1 MKPPKNW
8 SDLTLGQLQVALSDA
23 SDIVKTAALLKI
35 SEAKARELTPVE
47 IEAVLSAFNGLT
59 ETAIHRNTFR
69 MNGVEYGFVN
79 DWGEFSIGEWIDCEK
94 YQSEFWPN
102 AHRLMSVLYRPV
114 RMRGGDK
121 YVIAKYTAKENA
133 DVFKQ
138 MPADLFSGAML
149 FFWNIRA
156 QRLQTLIHCLLETEA
171 EAMRSLSN
179 GVGIRQS
186 SNWRKTISGGLK
198 KLRNY
203 QHTLSFNILRT
214 LRITPN
220 N

>member
-23 SDIVKTAALLKI
+23 SDIVKAAALLNI

-94 YQSEFWPN
+94 YQSDFWPN

-121 YVIAKYTAKENA
+121 YIIAKYTAKENA

-149 FFWNIRA
+149 FFWNIKA
-156 QRLQTLIHCLLETEA
+156 ERLETLIHSLIRTEA
-171 EAMRSLSN
+171 AAMRSLSN
-179 GVGIRQS
+179 GVGTQPS
-186 SNWRKTISGGLK
+186 SNLPKTTFGVWR

-203 QHTLSFNILRT
+203 LRT
-214 LRITPN
+214 SCFSIWPI
-220 N
+220 

>member
-8 SDLTLGQLQVALSDA
+8 SDLNLGQLQIALSDA
-23 SDIVKTAALLKI
+23 PDITKAAALLNV
-35 SEAKARELTPVE
+35 SEAKARELTPAEVD
-47 IEAVLSAFNGLT
+47 AVLSAFTGLT
-59 ETAIHRNTFR
+59 ETAIHRNIFR
-69 MNGVEYGFVN
+69 LNGVEYGFVN

-94 YQSEFWPN
+94 YQADFWPN

-114 RMRGGDK
+114 RMRGGEK

-149 FFWNIRA
+149 FFWNLRT

-171 EAMRSLSN
+171 EATRSLSN
-179 GVGIRQS
+179 GDGIRQS
-186 SNWRKTISGGLK
+186 SSWHKATSGGLRK
-198 KLRNY
+198 SRNSRR
-203 QHTLSFNILRT
+203 TWFSNILHI
-214 LRITPN
+214 LRITRSN
-220 N
+220 